1 MLECS
6 FLKSVWL
13 AGVVDGHGIFYLP
26 VKGLNTK
33 KMLLHCT
40 VQYRHQNVNF
50 VLTPTNLALFGFK
63 RADHR

>member
-6 FLKSVWL
+6 FLKSVGL
-13 AGVVDGHGIFYLP
+13 AGVVDGQRIFYLP

-50 VLTPTNLALFGFK
+50 VLTPNKLSTIWF
-63 RADHR
+63 

>member
-40 VQYRHQNVNF
+40 VQYWHQNVNF
-50 VLTPTNLALFGFK
+50 VLTPNKLSTIWF
-63 RADHR
+63 